1 MKKILTLLLV
11 LICSFSMFAKSGES
25 FALVLSGGGA
35 RGIAE
40 IAVLEELE
48 ERGLYPDYIIG
59 TSIGA
64 LVGAFSAAGYSASEI
79 EHLILSTDLASLFTD
94 VYLKSGKEEI
104 RGGNESPRA
113 NILTIDFSRGDVG
126 SSNGIIDD
134 QKIGRF
140 IRENLI
146 NVMDIHT
153 FDALSIP
160 YRAIGTDLLS
170 GDEIIFS
177 SGSLYNAMRSSMA
190 IPIVFS
196 PGRTESG
203 RYVVDGGMVNNL
215 ATDVA
220 RDLGADVVLAVDLN
234 DVYKTHTRG
243 ESINNVETLTGLTFQ
258 VLDLVTGPN
267 AMANYENA
275 DYVIIPE
282 LEDIGTMDFDRAQEI
297 LEIGKKAVEDNIEIF
312 DLLEERLE
320 GEREKPFSYFDRE
333 NLVVNRIIYNGLEHY
348 SQFFDS
354 FIGKTLDSETVGELE
369 NLIAY
374 IKMEEGLKTI
384 GYDIYSGNLYIRYE
398 DFSSLSSSFS
408 LGLGFDTGFISD
420 MAENESLFYF
430 IPSLSLLFD
439 IALPGAAGTVLA
451 GIDITNYTSVFG
463 SYYYNFAS
471 SLSLFASLRL
481 GVGELS
487 MLSILDRI
495 DRMTTSDFLFSIES
509 GIAYDYY
516 DDLRLELSVDLD
528 TISLGSLKNYES
540 RMNYKDRVLVFS
552 PMLNFNLKYR
562 SLDKITL
569 NGNGI
574 DIDFDSSIYLK
585 APLMYNMSLSFRS
598 IIPFSYPTKIFIN
611 GEASTLR
618 GEDML
623 ASSYETTKGG
633 RITRD
638 YLMLE
643 TGLRLIFDYSF
654 FLDFGIYAEAF
665 ETRDYH
671 NKLWSRG
678 EDYNL
683 VPFSMINDWLL
694 GLTVSFGNRLSFGD
708 IMIKLNVSYLG
719 DLSIGVCLT

>member
-1 MKKILTLLLV
+1 
-11 LICSFSMFAKSGES
+11 
-25 FALVLSGGGA
+25 
-35 RGIAE
+35 
-40 IAVLEELE
+40 
-48 ERGLYPDYIIG
+48 
-59 TSIGA
+59 
-64 LVGAFSAAGYSASEI
+64 
-79 EHLILSTDLASLFTD
+79 
-94 VYLKSGKEEI
+94 
-104 RGGNESPRA
+104 
-113 NILTIDFSRGDVG
+113 
-126 SSNGIIDD
+126 
-134 QKIGRF
+134 
-140 IRENLI
+140 
-146 NVMDIHT
+146 
-153 FDALSIP
+153 
-160 YRAIGTDLLS
+160 
-170 GDEIIFS
+170 
-177 SGSLYNAMRSSMA
+177 
-190 IPIVFS
+190 
-196 PGRTESG
+196 
-203 RYVVDGGMVNNL
+203 
-215 ATDVA
+215 
-220 RDLGADVVLAVDLN
+220 
-234 DVYKTHTRG
+234 
-243 ESINNVETLTGLTFQ
+243 
-258 VLDLVTGPN
+258 
-267 AMANYENA
+267 
-275 DYVIIPE
+275 
-282 LEDIGTMDFDRAQEI
+282 
-297 LEIGKKAVEDNIEIF
+297 
-312 DLLEERLE
+312 
-320 GEREKPFSYFDRE
+320 
-333 NLVVNRIIYNGLEHY
+333 
-348 SQFFDS
+348 
-354 FIGKTLDSETVGELE
+354 
-369 NLIAY
+369 
-374 IKMEEGLKTI
+374 
-384 GYDIYSGNLYIRYE
+384 
-398 DFSSLSSSFS
+398 
-408 LGLGFDTGFISD
+408 
-420 MAENESLFYF
+420 
-430 IPSLSLLFD
+430 
-439 IALPGAAGTVLA
+439 
-451 GIDITNYTSVFG
+451 
-463 SYYYNFAS
+463 
-471 SLSLFASLRL
+471 
-481 GVGELS
+481 

-562 SLDKITL
+562 SLDKITI

-611 GEASTLR
+611 GKASTLR

-671 NKLWSRG
+671 EKLWSRG